1 MFLYVLEER
10 GEWRVER
17 DYKLRMSFSNVPSS
31 FRHLPIVFL
40 FFSFYLFL
48 KLKSNG
54 ASPNLKP
61 QTAKRLKPQTAK
73 RLKPQTA
80 NGASPNLK
88 PQTAKRLK
96 PQTANVLISLQSY

>member
-40 FFSFYLFL
+40 FFFLFI
-48 KLKSNG
+48 S
-54 ASPNLKP
+54 
-61 QTAKRLKPQTAK
+61 QTKIHRREPKPQTAK

-80 NGASPNLK
+80 NG
-88 PQTAKRLK
+88 
-96 PQTANVLISLQSY
+96 